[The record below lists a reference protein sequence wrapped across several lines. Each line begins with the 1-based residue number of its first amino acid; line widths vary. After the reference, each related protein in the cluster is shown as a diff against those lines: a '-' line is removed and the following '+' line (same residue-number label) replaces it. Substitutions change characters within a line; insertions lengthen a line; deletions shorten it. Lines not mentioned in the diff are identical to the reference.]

1 MEILQADIAR
11 YKNESKVGDEA
22 EAEGL
27 ETGGDAVSQMQGE
40 VTGLKDMKRK
50 LTSDIYLKEL
60 ILSRRRRQG
69 GATSNGDNTA
79 VQV

>member
-11 YKNESKVGDEA
+11 YKRDSKGGEDTEA
-22 EAEGL
+22 DGL
-27 ETGGDAVSQMQGE
+27 ETAAEDVSLLQGE
-40 VTGLKDMKRK
+40 VAALKDSRRK
-50 LTSDIYLKEL
+50 LSNDIYVKEL

-69 GATSNGDNTA
+69 GGDTTA